1 MKADTF
7 KLARDIVRGKWLIA
21 YPDTLIPIARAFLSK
36 MPVEMESNSPV
47 PYYEVQGEKFGKASG
62 SSSGQATAEG
72 NSKLV
77 AIVPIHG
84 TMTKYNTCE
93 SYGTLV
99 WADAIKN
106 AADKD
111 DVAGIILDIDSGGG
125 SSSAVPPLLE
135 AISYA
140 RSKGKSVYAHADMCG
155 SAAFWVASQCDVIY
169 LDNEMSEIGSV
180 GCYYVMQDTSAP
192 DPQTGIREITVY
204 SRKSDDKNLSYRKA
218 LEGDFGPAMDELD
231 ELASRFQDAVV
242 AGRPN
247 LKKDAEGVLTGA
259 MFPAAKA
266 IANGMADAVKTL
278 DETIEVVFALSEIN

>member
-1 MKADTF
+1 MRKADTF
-7 KLARDIVRGKWLIA
+7 KLARDIVRGKWLVSD
-21 YPDTLIPIARAFLSK
+21 PEKLIPIARSFLSK
-36 MPVEMESNSPV
+36 APVELEISAAECSEVMAGAKGGES
-47 PYYEVQGEKFGKASG
+47 GKSG
-62 SSSGQATAEG
+62 A
-72 NSKLV
+72 KKV

-84 TMTKYNTCE
+84 TMTKYDTCE
-93 SYGTLV
+93 SYGSTQL
-99 WADAIKN
+99 AAAIKMY
-106 AADKD
+106 ADD
-111 DVAGIILDIDSGGG
+111 SSVCGIILDIDSGGC
-125 SSSAVPPLLE
+125 SSSSVPPLLE
-135 AISYA
+135 AIRHA
-140 RSKGKSVYAHADMCG
+140 RSKGKPVYAHADMCG
-155 SAAFWVASQCDVIY
+155 SAAFWVASQCDAIY
-169 LDNEMSEIGSV
+169 MDNDMSEIGSV
-180 GCYYVMQDTSAP
+180 GCYYVIQDATAP
-192 DPQTGIREITVY
+192 DPSTGIREFAIY